1 MCGDWPGLVWDLF
14 FPRFCAVCG
23 RELLVRERHLC
34 LECYA
39 GLPLTYF
46 WRIRDNPAEEV
57 FRGRIYAERVYSL
70 FYYQNNY
77 RKLLHR
83 LKYKSDRDI
92 GIYLGRILGERIAE
106 NVLPGADG
114 AGPVDYVVPVPL
126 HYRKRWK
133 RGYNQSAILAK
144 GIIRGMGSGHSSR
157 QEPQL
162 ISNLLVRKQFT
173 GTQTEKDR
181 MERWKNVS
189 GAFGINPRAT
199 GKLPAGKK
207 PHLLLVDDVLTTGAT
222 LEACAA
228 LLQQHLDCHISI
240 ATLAYVE

>member
-1 MCGDWPGLVWDLF
+1 MCGDWLRLVWDLF

-57 FRGRIYAERVYSL
+57 FWGRVRTERVYSL

-77 RKLLHR
+77 RKPLHR
-83 LKYKSDRDI
+83 LKYRSDRDI
-92 GIYLGRILGERIAE
+92 GIWLGKMLGERIE
-106 NVLPGADG
+106 QDILRDGKG

-144 GIIRGMGSGHSSR
+144 GIIRGLAKGNPS
-157 QEPQL
+157 QPEPQL

-173 GTQTEKDR
+173 TTQTKKDR
-181 MERWKNVS
+181 LERWKNVS
-189 GAFGINPRAT
+189 GAFRINPRTAARLK
-199 GKLPAGKK
+199 GERK

-228 LLQQHLDCHISI
+228 LLQQNLDCYISI